1 MKNTIDITEKII
13 DLYEQDLMDEIQYKV
28 VNEKYDG
35 DKESLK
41 KRINQFMVLVENK
54 KNKSPK
60 TTPINFSDIKE
71 NIVNKVSE
79 FVPLFGEFELL
90 AAASEEPS
98 NLKWYEHI
106 ITIGAVDGEGGF
118 SLEINTR
125 GQDSNEVKI
134 TISPQSGSESLLQ
147 KILEPYADQEINIS
161 ISNNGTPL
169 LSAEMYVSPE
179 ADEAEGDGII
189 IDNSQSSEG
198 KFKIDLIQN
207 K

>member
-1 MKNTIDITEKII
+1 MKKTIDVTEQII
-13 DLYEQDLMDEIQYKV
+13 GLYEQDLIDNIRNKIDNDVYIGDEINLQRKV
-28 VNEKYDG
+28 D
-35 DKESLK
+35 
-41 KRINQFMVLVENK
+41 QFMDFIEK
-54 KNKSPK
+54 DQNKSPK
-60 TTPINFSDIKE
+60 ITPINFRDIQEK
-71 NIVNKVSE
+71 IVNKISE
-79 FVPLFGEFELL
+79 FIPLFGEFELL

-125 GQDSNEVKI
+125 GKDSNEVKI
-134 TISPQSGSESLLQ
+134 TISPQSGSEALLQ
-147 KILEPYADQEINIS
+147 KILAPYADQEIHIS
-161 ISNNGTPL
+161 ISNNGTSL

-189 IDNSQSSEG
+189 IDNSQPSEG